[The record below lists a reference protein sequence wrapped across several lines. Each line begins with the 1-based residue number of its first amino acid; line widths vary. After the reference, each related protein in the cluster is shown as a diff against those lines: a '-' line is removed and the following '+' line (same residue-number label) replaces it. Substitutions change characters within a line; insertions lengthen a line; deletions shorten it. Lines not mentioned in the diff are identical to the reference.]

1 MEKGCEILPCIPASD
16 LEGKVDKD
24 ITARCIT
31 EIRKTLPEPKNMT
44 IERCFRKLCKIVKNS
59 DKNEVSN
66 IIKDERPQIKDFV
79 LSPYVKDEVII
90 PAHVAAVV
98 CKHLEEKIA
107 Q

>member
-59 DKNEVSN
+59 DKNSISN
-66 IIKDERPQIKDFV
+66 IIKEERPVIRDFV
-79 LSPYVKDEVII
+79 LSAYTKDEAVI
-90 PAHVAAVV
+90 PARVAAII
-98 CKHLEEKIA
+98 CKHLEEKLTV
-107 Q
+107 